1 MRYSV
6 SAYGKLGKPPGVYAS
21 KYQNDVWLMENG
33 SNKYEYAY
41 DETNNSLLVVNT
53 LSKETVLAITSD
65 GKVVIRI
72 PTSLDVMNRPY
83 MDRVKAKFLLSF
95 CSTVF
100 GYKVLMINR
109 FGKNR
114 VYVYPD
120 NETWIDWD
128 SNPLVEKYLI
138 DDDAPAVIM
147 DLNMK
152 VLYGATPQKN
162 PSNKRVGNPGTPTV
176 RCKKESDW

>member
-6 SAYGKLGKPPGVYAS
+6 SQYGNQTRLYAS
-21 KYQNDVWLMENG
+21 NYQNDVWLMENG
-33 SNKYEYAY
+33 LNKYEYVF
-41 DETNNSLLVVNT
+41 DDSNNSLSVVGVI
-53 LSKETVLAITSD
+53 SKETILAITSD

-72 PTSLDVMNRPY
+72 PISFDMANKPY
-83 MDRVKAKFLLSF
+83 MDRIKAKFILSF

-109 FGKNR
+109 FRKNR

-120 NETWIDWD
+120 SESWVDWD
-128 SNPLVEKYLI
+128 SNPLVEKYII
-138 DDDAPAVIM
+138 DNNAPAVIL

-152 VLYGATPQKN
+152 VIYGATLQLN
-162 PSNKRVGNPGTPTV
+162 PSNKRVGNPGTPTP